1 MSTRFQLK
9 TAVAGAALAL
19 AVALPASSAAFAQS
33 SQAQLQQ
40 LYHAGQYDAF
50 GAQHDYSIRAARS
63 ARSPG
68 LTANQRAPLESEYR
82 TGEES
87 SFDAGQTSGPLTAL
101 RGYSSRVASSVP
113 MVNGH
118 RDLIGDH
125 GPQDALANQI
135 YQPGSRPPGW

>member
-1 MSTRFQLK
+1 MSTRFDLK
-9 TAVAGAALAL
+9 TALAGAALAL
-19 AVALPASSAAFAQS
+19 AFAAPASSAAFAQPS
-33 SQAQLQQ
+33 EAQLQQ
-40 LYHAGQYDAF
+40 IYHTGQYDAF

-68 LTANQRAPLESEYR
+68 LTADQRAPLQSEYR

-87 SFDAGQTSGPLTAL
+87 SFDAGQTTEPLMVL
-101 RGYSSRVASSVP
+101 RDYPSRVASTVP

-125 GPQDALANQI
+125 GPQDALANEI